1 MASTLGGNKARVSV
15 QERIKQLIEQG
26 VPLTEATDQA
36 HREAVAA
43 TELMFPTTEGDGPL
57 PGVTTAVTFGDA
69 PTHPLPGVTT
79 ATTFGDGSTGTSAG
93 PSPYFQLGEKIDVQS
108 HSDWMKAR
116 RQALDELNRKYDA
129 SAGLQ
134 KPIARADDPGVLQ
147 KPINRLEGVSEEAK
161 QEILDAGGEVTP
173 SVDVEE
179 RPTDPIRAGDPP
191 EDAEREFA
199 GAGISDP
206 TLALDDFYPEM
217 PDVDQQALV
226 RALLSGGQQPTGI
239 ALPEQAGGQRI
250 PRLLELLGGIGG
262 QIAQSRAIGSSNRAN
277 AARQARANLQ
287 SALRGGG
294 GGAAF
299 QETPKVGL
307 LGHLATGLKGL
318 GTGLQDVRTD
328 EVAAEQADFENLIK
342 QRELG
347 LQAQGRDADLIR
359 AQAALHRARNP
370 RGATTKS
377 PDELF
382 EQEGANLFLQDVPR
396 EQVEARLRENP
407 VYADMLNDYPD
418 LLGQAYEGHE
428 KARTGDLTEAQKQ
441 AAEGRAALRSEQ
453 ATKLMGEKEEDR
465 AIKGYESLLRGK
477 ATVSAHSKNPFSRPE
492 EAFAMLDF
500 DRMSPGGQLAA
511 MGAYAEAHGLWYEKN
526 AEVLKADREKE
537 REKRKELIE
546 AQEKEMKKE
555 QETFKRMEGLRKS
568 LQAQAGVKAFSGIQ
582 GIGGAYQRMDGLY
595 KRYVNDPGEGEARGA
610 FQNAIVQNF
619 QRMIDPATV
628 RLGDIDLIVASQSAW
643 ARFKTSIIR
652 VTEGGFVDDSL
663 LREMH
668 RVAGELHDQQRKFV
682 EEEVD
687 GAVTLWNGLHLN
699 NSITPEVRDL
709 VVNNILGGDYSD
721 DHIRRLALKGNEE
734 AIEEARKRG
743 LINATDSR

>member
-1 MASTLGGNKARVSV
+1 MASTLGGNKAGVSV

-57 PGVTTAVTFGDA
+57 PGVTTAVTFGD
-69 PTHPLPGVTT
+69 
-79 ATTFGDGSTGTSAG
+79 GSTGT
-93 PSPYFQLGEKIDVQS
+93 
-108 HSDWMKAR
+108 R
-116 RQALDELNRKYDA
+116 
-129 SAGLQ
+129 AGLQ
-134 KPIARADDPGVLQ
+134 KPIARADEPGVLQ
-147 KPINRLEGVSEEAK
+147 KPINRLEGVSAEAK
-161 QEILDAGGEVTP
+161 KEILEAGGEVTP

-217 PDVDQQALV
+217 TDVD
-226 RALLSGGQQPTGI
+226 QQPTGI

-250 PRLLELLGGIGG
+250 PRLLELLGAIGG
-262 QIAQSRAIGSSNRAN
+262 QVAQSRAIGSSNRAN

-342 QRELG
+342 QRQLG
-347 LQAQGRDADLIR
+347 LQAQGRDAERIR

-377 PDELF
+377 PNELF

-428 KARTGDLTEAQKQ
+428 KARTGRLTEAQKK
-441 AAEGRAALRSEQ
+441 AAADQAALRSEQ

-526 AEVLKADREKE
+526 AEVLKADREKD
-537 REKRKELIE
+537 REKRDELIRK
-546 AQEKEMKKE
+546 QEEEMKKE
-555 QETFKRMEGLRKS
+555 QDTFKRMEGLRKS
-568 LQAQAGVKAFSGIQ
+568 LQALPGVKAFSGIQ

-628 RLGDIDLIVASQSAW
+628 RLGDIDLIVASQSAY
-643 ARFKTSIIR
+643 ARFKTAINR
-652 VTEGGFVDDSL
+652 VLKGGFVDDSL

-687 GAVTLWNGLHLN
+687 GAVKLWNGLHLN

-721 DHIRRLALKGNEE
+721 DHIRRLTLEGDEE
-734 AIEEARKRG
+734 AIEEARRRG